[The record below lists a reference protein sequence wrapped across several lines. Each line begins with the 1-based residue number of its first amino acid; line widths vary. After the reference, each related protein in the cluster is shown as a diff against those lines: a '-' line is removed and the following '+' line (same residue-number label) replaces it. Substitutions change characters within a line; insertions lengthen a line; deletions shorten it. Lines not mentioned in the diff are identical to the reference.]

1 MNTANLIAILAP
13 SLNAF
18 QILPQLVKT
27 WTTKSVS
34 NLSLYTILL
43 MFVTNIL
50 WLLHGININDNAL
63 MISGAAALTINLLL
77 MLLFLMYQNK
87 L

>member
-13 SLNAF
+13 SLNSI

-27 WTTKSVS
+27 WTTKTVS

-43 MFVTNIL
+43 MITTNIL
-50 WLLHGININDNAL
+50 WFLHGININDNAL
-63 MISGAAALTINLLL
+63 IISGTIALIINLLL
-77 MLLFLMYQNK
+77 LLLFMIYQK
-87 L
+87 